1 MKLNV
6 ESNGESTFVLIQD
19 QEPRLSNSAEQTG
32 LEECKC
38 LQIGQLRVFFLGWGG
53 SFLEPHLTLLA
64 YRRTHVSHGFSRR
77 P

>member
-38 LQIGQLRVFFLGWGG
+38 LQIEQLRVFFLGGCL
-53 SFLEPHLTLLA
+53 FLSLTSRSWHTEEPL
-64 YRRTHVSHGFSRR
+64 
-77 P
+77 